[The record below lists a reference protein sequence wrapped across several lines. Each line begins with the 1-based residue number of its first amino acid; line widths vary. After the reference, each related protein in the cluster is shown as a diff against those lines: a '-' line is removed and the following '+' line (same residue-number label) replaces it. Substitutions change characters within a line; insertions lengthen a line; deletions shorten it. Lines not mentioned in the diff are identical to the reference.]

1 MRFVTALYISA
12 ISVSFAGN
20 ARIISP
26 DEYVAS
32 WSATAVSHMKSYKIP
47 ASITLAQGIVES
59 GNGNSPLA
67 VQANNHFGI
76 KCHEW
81 TGEKIY
87 LDDDQKGECF
97 RKYESGDESY
107 RDHSLFLVNRSRYA
121 KLFTLDPTDYKA
133 WAKGLK
139 EAGYATSPVYPQ
151 KLIEVIERLG
161 LHKYDEGLEKPG
173 TEALAKELENETK
186 QEKQDNVRVKPVK
199 VDGYQSHQVKTN
211 DNRMRYIVAKQGD
224 TYAKIAREMDM
235 AQRQL
240 YRYNDFG
247 PKKDI
252 LDEGDIVWLQPK
264 RRHAAEKDAILIV
277 KESTTLR
284 KISQETGVKLE
295 SLMEFNQSP
304 GADETVRKGQ
314 KIRLR

>member
-20 ARIISP
+20 TKIISP

-87 LDDDQKGECF
+87 LDDDEKGECF
-97 RKYESGDESY
+97 RKYENGDESY

-121 KLFTLDPTDYKA
+121 KLFTFDPTDYKA

-161 LHKYDEGLEKPG
+161 LRKFDNELEQPG
-173 TEALAKELENETK
+173 TEALAKELEK
-186 QEKQDNVRVKPVK
+186 GKKQDKDVRVKPVK
-199 VDGYQSHQVKTN
+199 ADNYQAHQVKTN
-211 DNRMRYIVAKQGD
+211 DNRMRYVLARQGD

-252 LDEGDIVWLQPK
+252 LEEGDIVWLQPK
-264 RRHAAEKDAILIV
+264 RRHAAEKDAAFTA
-277 KESTTLR
+277 KENTTLR
-284 KISQETGVKLE
+284 EISQATGVKLE
-295 SLMEFNQSP
+295 SLTEFNQSL